1 MLERVTDAIRSR
13 SRKEWEDY
21 FNELLSR
28 LREYSQTNGE
38 KAAIV
43 GFLLGML
50 VVIFYKLALIIA
62 CVTLVAFQLVLILSE
77 DRSQSR

>member
-1 MLERVTDAIRSR
+1 MLERVTDVIRSR

-21 FNELLSR
+21 FTELLSR

-77 DRSQSR
+77 DRSQSL